1 MGDVISFH
9 RREPDDIID
18 SPQTKQKYQQIMK
31 DSLERGDYED
41 FILGIMDEEYY
52 DELDSEIKLMVDYYN
67 ELTF

>member
-1 MGDVISFH
+1 
-9 RREPDDIID
+9 
-18 SPQTKQKYQQIMK
+18 MK